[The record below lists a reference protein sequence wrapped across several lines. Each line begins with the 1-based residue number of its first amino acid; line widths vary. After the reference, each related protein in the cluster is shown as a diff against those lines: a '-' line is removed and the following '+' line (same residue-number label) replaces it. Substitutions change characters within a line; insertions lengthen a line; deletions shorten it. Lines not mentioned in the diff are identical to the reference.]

1 MFQKIAALFISFKA
15 LFGKAYTGV
24 KPTWEKIAMRVPST
38 ASKEVYSWLA
48 ALPGLRKWVGDR
60 VCHILGMHKY
70 EIPNE
75 DYELTVAVKVNDIE
89 DDQTGVYAPLI
100 SAMGVS
106 AANWVDE
113 LVYQALKD
121 GFTVACYDG
130 QPFFDTD
137 HPNFDEADTTFSNYQ
152 SGTGAPWFL
161 MCTSAPIKPIIFQ
174 ERQAP
179 KFTGLDKADDEN
191 VFKKKE
197 ILYGVDARGGVGY
210 GLPHLVFA
218 SKAALTPEN
227 YEAARA
233 AIMSRTSSAGTPLGL
248 VPDLLVVAP
257 TLEGAARRLLNN
269 EQIDGSTN
277 EWKGTAELL
286 VAPRLA

>member
-1 MFQKIAALFISFKA
+1 MFQKIAALFISFQVLFNKA
-15 LFGKAYTGV
+15 FAGV
-24 KPTWEKIAMRVPST
+24 KPTWEKIAMRVPSK
-38 ASKEVYSWLA
+38 ASKEVYPWLSA
-48 ALPGLRKWVGDR
+48 IPGLRKWIGDR
-60 VCHILGMHKY
+60 VYHTLGQHKY

-75 DYELTVAVKVNDIE
+75 DYELTIPVKVNDIA
-89 DDQTGVYAPLI
+89 DDQVGVYSPLI

-106 AANWVDE
+106 AANWPEE

-121 GFTVACYDG
+121 GFTTPCYDG

-137 HPNFDEADTTFSNYQ
+137 HPNFDDADTTFSNYQ
-152 SGTGAPWFL
+152 AGTGAPWFL
-161 MCTSAPIKPIIFQ
+161 MCTSAPIKPLIFQ
-174 ERQAP
+174 ERQVP
-179 KFTGLDKADDEN
+179 KFVALDKADNED
-191 VFKKKE
+191 VFKKKQ
-197 ILYGVDARGGVGY
+197 LVYGVDARGGVGY

-218 SKAALTPEN
+218 SKADLTPAN

-233 AIMSRTSSAGTPLGL
+233 AIQEFKSSAGTPLGL
-248 VPDLLVVAP
+248 IPDLLVVAP
-257 TLEGAARRLLNN
+257 TLEGKGRRLLNN